1 MIIIIIST
9 TTTTTTAS
17 NNYTTTIALD
27 MLAGARDSNFVT
39 LDKVA

>member
-9 TTTTTTAS
+9 TTMTTTAS
-17 NNYTTTIALD
+17 NNYTKTIALD